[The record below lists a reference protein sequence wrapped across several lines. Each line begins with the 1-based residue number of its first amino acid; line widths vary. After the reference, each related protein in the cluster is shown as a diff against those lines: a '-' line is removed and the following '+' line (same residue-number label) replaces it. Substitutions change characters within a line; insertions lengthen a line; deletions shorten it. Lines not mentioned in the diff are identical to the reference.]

1 MTKTMN
7 MKYLLLIIFFFT
19 TLFSKAQC
27 FADRHST
34 TWYDGWISCEPTEN
48 PNPERN
54 SSHWLLYDFGE
65 PYTLAES
72 HLWNVNDPANLN
84 AGIRNF
90 TIDYSLDKI
99 TWKTLGAFQL
109 EKANGS
115 AFYEGTSGPDFEN
128 RKARYVLLT
137 AVSNYGA
144 NCFGLSEIK
153 INVGDETAVDDQLA
167 GFDAMVYPNPFTT
180 EFTVKVN
187 TLYAGEKIQFA
198 ISDMAGRVL
207 SSGEWDAAADNRYG
221 FSNDKLQLK
230 PGLYILRISQRDYY
244 QTFKL
249 VKK

>member
-1 MTKTMN
+1 M
-7 MKYLLLIIFFFT
+7 
-19 TLFSKAQC
+19 
-27 FADRHST
+27 
-34 TWYDGWISCEPTEN
+34 
-48 PNPERN
+48 
-54 SSHWLLYDFGE
+54 
-65 PYTLAES
+65 
-72 HLWNVNDPANLN
+72 
-84 AGIRNF
+84 
-90 TIDYSLDKI
+90 DKI
-99 TWKTLGAFQL
+99 IWNTLGDFQL

-187 TLYAGEKIQFA
+187 TLYPGEKIQFA

-207 SSGEWDAAADNRYG
+207 SSGEWDAAAADNRYG
-221 FSNDKLQLK
+221 FLNDKLRLK
-230 PGLYILRISQRDYY
+230 PGVYILRISQRDYF
-244 QTFKL
+244 QIFKL